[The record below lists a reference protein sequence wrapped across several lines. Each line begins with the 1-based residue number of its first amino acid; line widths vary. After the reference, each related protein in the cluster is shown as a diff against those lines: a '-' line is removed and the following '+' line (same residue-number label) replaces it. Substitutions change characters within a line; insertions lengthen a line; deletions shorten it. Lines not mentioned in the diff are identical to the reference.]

1 MVPSSSVASMLSAI
15 EMMLWFSIDS
25 HDRQGYYQA
34 GGRDWDL
41 VRWSLCVKPQ
51 ARWRRQVNI
60 WLYGRRLGLGHS
72 GYSSPSSMWHWVGR
86 DDEFYSLSSTR
97 CGRLTDWLSSPW
109 SPYNS
114 SARTVLY
121 EIILITTF
129 NDDGV
134 IAEALLSTSHSNH
147 QCTSH
152 LIIQPY
158 SSKLVYNSIVQQRKV
173 QMNLLAV
180 WPSFIFMLCIH
191 DSHCMCDRSLW

>member
-41 VRWSLCVKPQ
+41 VRWSLWCEASGEMTKTCQYLAVWKK
-51 ARWRRQVNI
+51 ARTQ
-60 WLYGRRLGLGHS
+60 HS